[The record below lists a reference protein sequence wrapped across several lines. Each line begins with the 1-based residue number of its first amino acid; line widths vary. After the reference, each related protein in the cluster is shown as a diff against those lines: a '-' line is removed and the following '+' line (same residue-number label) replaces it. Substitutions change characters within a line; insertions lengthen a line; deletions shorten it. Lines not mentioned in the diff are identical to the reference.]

1 MSFLRTVIIF
11 FGIVASAAVPG
22 FVPLGFD
29 FTGPTNRIITPNGD
43 TFNDGVSFRFTNP
56 RDSSGRIR
64 IYDLRGR
71 EMLSLVIEVGD
82 TFKTWDA
89 RANGQTVNAGIY
101 IYVLSIEQ
109 RTYSGAVLVV
119 R

>member
-1 MSFLRTVIIF
+1 MPFLRTFLLF
-11 FGIVASAAVPG
+11 FGVLATAAVPG
-22 FVPLGFD
+22 LAPLGFD

-43 TFNDGVSFRFTNP
+43 TFNDGITFRFSNP

-64 IYDLRGR
+64 IYDIRGR
-71 EMLSLVIEVGD
+71 EVLSLSVDAGD

-89 RANGQTVNAGIY
+89 RANGQTVNAGVY